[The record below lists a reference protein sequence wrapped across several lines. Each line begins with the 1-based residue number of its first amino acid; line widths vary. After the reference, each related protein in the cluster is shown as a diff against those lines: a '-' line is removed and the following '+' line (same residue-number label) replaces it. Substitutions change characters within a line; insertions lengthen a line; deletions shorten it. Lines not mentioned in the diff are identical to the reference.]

1 MATSLQTLIPLLC
14 SIALLLTLANAAQPQ
29 PRPRPRPRTIF
40 NYNFNRDKPT
50 DLTYQGD
57 ANFPTGTAVLRLTKT
72 DVFGNPQPNSIG
84 RVLYTRPVI
93 FSRRQRQAN
102 FQTTVRFI
110 IRPYSGGCGPAD
122 GLAFFIAPV
131 NSTVGAGGGNF
142 GIFDASGNN
151 PSVFAVE
158 FDVYSNDWD
167 PSYRHVGIDIQS
179 RISSNVTEVGD
190 ALLGQEV
197 AAQINYDPATKLI
210 SVDVTA
216 GSKSFGVRYV
226 YDLSTILP
234 QQVQVGISAA
244 TGTCVAVHDVV
255 AWSFDSIIVRT

>member
-14 SIALLLTLANAAQPQ
+14 SIVVLLSLANAAQPQ
-29 PRPRPRPRTIF
+29 PRPRAIF
-40 NYNFNRDKPT
+40 NYNFNREKPT

-57 ANFPTGTAVLRLTKT
+57 ANFPKGTAILRLTKT
-72 DVFGNPQPNSIG
+72 DVSGNPQPNSIG
-84 RVLYTRPVI
+84 RVLYTRPVT
-93 FSRRQRQAN
+93 FLTRRRQTN
-102 FQTTVRFI
+102 FQTNVRFI
-110 IRPYSGGCGPAD
+110 IRPYSGSACGPAD

-131 NSTVGAGGGNF
+131 NSTIGGGGGNF

-158 FDVYSNDWD
+158 FDVFPNDWD
-167 PSYRHVGIDIQS
+167 PSYIHVGIDIQS

-197 AAQINYDPATKLI
+197 AAQINYDAATKLI
-210 SVDVTA
+210 RVDGNA

-226 YDLSTILP
+226 YDLSAILP

-244 TGTCVAVHDVV
+244 AGTCAAVHDVV
-255 AWSFDSIIVRT
+255 AWSFYSIIVRT